1 MILVVDDN
9 RWVTETLQIW
19 LEDADYEV
27 ETASDGAQAYE
38 RAKSPKCEC
47 MILDINMPHFNGPS
61 LLLILQAEENPVP
74 VIVITGEAGFSRD
87 EMKQFD
93 HVVAF
98 FEKPVEAGVLLDA
111 IRLHARNPNA

>member
-9 RWVTETLQIW
+9 VGVVDTLKIW
-19 LEDADYEV
+19 LKAAGYNV
-27 ETASDGAQAYE
+27 ETAYDGAQAYD
-38 RAKSPKCEC
+38 RAKSPECEC

-74 VIVITGEAGFSRD
+74 VIVITGEAGFSRG
-87 EMKQFD
+87 EMTQFD

-98 FEKPVEAGVLLDA
+98 FEKPVEAGALIEA
-111 IRLHARNPNA
+111 IKASARSPQA